1 MRLFL
6 KGYFAVIGG
15 QEELGGS
22 QECGHGEMLVLS
34 HGRAKSITGFVL

>member
-6 KGYFAVIGG
+6 KGYFAVI
-15 QEELGGS
+15 EELGGG

>member
-15 QEELGGS
+15 QEELGGG
-22 QECGHGEMLVLS
+22 QGCGHGEMLV
-34 HGRAKSITGFVL
+34 GRAKSITGFFL